1 VFKAIL
7 AIAGLTAA
15 VAATAPSGLPV
26 VVVHAPKADLH
37 LEVARTDPEMERGLM
52 YRTAIAPHTGMLFVF
67 QTDAPVEFW
76 MKNTLVPLDMIF
88 IAADGTV
95 RKIYAGVPAPA
106 PNVPDEKIPREPGV
120 AKYVIELGAGE
131 AQRDGI
137 VRGVRLVVPDAA
149 HA

>member
-1 VFKAIL
+1 MFRTAIL
-7 AIAGLTAA
+7 AIAVFATA
-15 VAATAPSGLPV
+15 VAANAPSLPV

-106 PNVPDEKIPREPGV
+106 PNVSDEKIPREPGV

-137 VRGVRLVVPDAA
+137 TEGVRLVVPGTA